1 MTTEFFIALACILA
15 FDGFIMTFF
24 SWAVQSPRFARY
36 RIRTPSRQRI
46 SNLRKVVNI
55 GLNGILALSFFAF
68 VLTYFGDAVIADQS
82 LTTAV
87 PGVLVFGEV
96 LAALMLYDFMYYF
109 LHRGMHHP
117 KLMKYVHGVHHYVRF
132 PTSAESIFLH
142 PVENLAGLGLLCL
155 AIAIV
160 GPVTPLSF
168 LLVFF
173 VHHVV
178 NILVHSNLV
187 LPHPVFKLFNFWAV
201 KHDIHH
207 GKHLN
212 RNYASIFPFWD
223 QMFGTYA

>member
-1 MTTEFFIALACILA
+1 MTTGFFIALACILV
-15 FDGFIMTFF
+15 FDGVVMAFF
-24 SWAVQSPRFARY
+24 AWAVQAPRFARY
-36 RIRTPSRQRI
+36 RIRTPDRQRI
-46 SNLRKVVNI
+46 STVRKAVNI
-55 GLNGILALSFFAF
+55 GLNGGLALSFFAF
-68 VLTYFGDAVIADQS
+68 VFTYFSGSLIVDQHLS
-82 LTTAV
+82 VAV

-117 KLMKYVHGVHHYVRF
+117 MFMKHVHGVHHYVRF

-160 GPVTPLSF
+160 GPISPVSF

-173 VHHVV
+173 IHHVV

-187 LPHPVFKLFNFWAV
+187 LPHPVFKLFNFWAL

-223 QMFGTYA
+223 QMFGTDA